1 MGGRTRRQLTRKVV
15 QGIACSSILRKRAFF
30 HGRPNRLRVVAG
42 RPVSLRWAADANYST
57 KLRRIKNESS
67 YKSWGRHSL
76 RLDAS
81 GVLASNTSASAAL
94 HSSNQFSLRRLIS
107 GNKRQSGLW
116 SLRNS
121 LACRSRQYS
130 KIMSSSCMLS
140 PCLLDILPISKPQ
153 FMGRAKQTVDNEITF
168 ARGDRSATTK
178 P

>member
-76 RLDAS
+76 HLDAS

-121 LACRSRQYS
+121 SYQTSPLAYT
-130 KIMSSSCMLS
+130 LFAG
-140 PCLLDILPISKPQ
+140 PIS
-153 FMGRAKQTVDNEITF
+153 FGLVFET
-168 ARGDRSATTK
+168 RSATPGSYSRLRST
-178 P
+178 